1 MIRRST
7 QPLTVWFAFCDLSLT
22 ACAWVGA
29 YLLRFGGWIPV
40 TKTPPDFSL
49 CLRNLPLVLALAAVA
64 YRLSGQYHI
73 HRLRRFREEMTAV
86 LKGAVL
92 LSLFVMAT
100 TFYRHDPY
108 ESRATMLL
116 FTALTAELIFA
127 ARRLTWEAI
136 RRLR

>member
-40 TKTPPDFSL
+40 TKTPPALPL
-49 CLRNLPLVLALAAVA
+49 CRANLPLVPAPAAVPC
-64 YRLSGQYHI
+64 RLSAISPFHT
-73 HRLRRFREEMTAV
+73 LRRFREEMTAV